1 MILKETEISGC
12 YLIEPEL
19 LEDERGFFTRIY
31 CAEEF
36 AANGL
41 DPTVAQCSMSFN
53 RLRGTLRGMHL
64 QLAPHEEAKLI
75 RCTSGR
81 IYDVIADVRA
91 GSPTAN
97 HWAAFELTA
106 SNRNAVYAAPGVAHG
121 FLTLEDNCEVLYHI
135 SHPYHPESQAGFRWN
150 DPTVGIRWP
159 MKPVV
164 VSERDLSLPYRA

>member
-53 RLRGTLRGMHL
+53 RFRGTLRGMHL

-75 RCTSGR
+75 RCTTGR
-81 IYDVIADVRA
+81 IYDVLADVRV
-91 GSPTAN
+91 GSPTASR
-97 HWAAFELTA
+97 WVAFELSG
-106 SNRNAVYAAPGVAHG
+106 SNHNAVYAAPGVAHG
-121 FLTLEDNCEVLYHI
+121 FLTLDDNSEVLYHI
-135 SHPYHPESQAGFRWN
+135 SHRYHPEAQAGFRWN
-150 DPTVGIRWP
+150 DPTMGIRWP
-159 MKPVV
+159 MKPLMM
-164 VSERDLSLPYRA
+164 SQRDLTLPYLA